1 MIARGVSSEFVATAT
16 EKIATI
22 NAAYDAV
29 ARERRI
35 KVPLLSIH

>member
-1 MIARGVSSEFVATAT
+1 MIARGVSSEFVDIAT

-29 ARERRI
+29 ARERRMRI
-35 KVPLLSIH
+35 SASGI

>member
-1 MIARGVSSEFVATAT
+1 MIARGVSSEFVNIAT

-35 KVPLLSIH
+35 KVPLPTMH